1 MHHNVRHANRIGA
14 LLVLRSIDGQLGR
27 EFNAFE
33 LHRRFDGV
41 AKPHQYGLRSEVRLG
56 GEKVVGPV
64 RDQPQKSVRL
74 NHRKVVLKVQ
84 HRAADGIGAREIE
97 LRDHGSVRTASP
109 AKRDLFSAEE
119 RLEMVEEVFKD
130 DDGIEG
136 CQFEG
141 LLVDFAR
148 DVGAQFVIRG
158 LRAVSDFEYEFQMA
172 QMNRELWSGAETV
185 FLTPDQKY
193 SFLSASL
200 VRQVSSLG
208 GDVSRFV
215 SEPVLR
221 RLRRASG
228 E

>member
-1 MHHNVRHANRIGA
+1 MTRVHPVVAIYPGSFDPITKGHEDVARRS
-14 LLVLRSIDGQLGR
+14 LVIADRVL
-27 EFNAFE
+27 
-33 LHRRFDGV
+33 V
-41 AKPHQYGLRSEVRLG
+41 AV
-56 GEKVVGPV
+56 
-64 RDQPQKSVRL
+64 
-74 NHRKVVLKVQ
+74 
-84 HRAADGIGAREIE
+84 A
-97 LRDHGSVRTASP
+97 RTASP
-109 AKRDLFSAEE
+109 AKSELFGVEE
-119 RLEMVEEVFKD
+119 RLEMVEEVFRD
-130 DDGIEG
+130 DDGIEA

-148 DVGAQFVIRG
+148 EVGAQFVIRG

-200 VRQVSSLG
+200 VREVSRLG

-221 RLRRASG
+221 RLRQTSG